1 MTEQTP
7 APGQADT
14 VPGGQEKAGGT
25 PQAASTAPEQAKS
38 LLGGGGQAAQEP
50 AAEPENTGDGG
61 QDKAKQPEE
70 GIPEKYEFQL
80 PDGMQP
86 DEALIAEFTPLA
98 KELKLTTTQ
107 AQKFA
112 DMYSKKVSEMSARQ
126 TEAAM
131 RFIEQD
137 SAAVKAD
144 PQYGGEKLAE
154 NMASAERFLKTV
166 DPEGKFVKHLNERQ
180 FISLNDPELI
190 RVFIAAGKMLAEDQ
204 TPGGRAT
211 FGQKSPAE
219 VLYPSMGK

>member
-1 MTEQTP
+1 MTDTTP

-14 VPGGQEKAGGT
+14 VPGGQENAGAA
-25 PQAASTAPEQAKS
+25 PQAPNAAPEQAKS
-38 LLGGGGQAAQEP
+38 LLGGGEQTAQEP
-50 AAEPENTGDGG
+50 AAAPENTGG
-61 QDKAKQPEE
+61 QDQAKQPEE
-70 GIPEKYEFQL
+70 GIPEQYEFQL
-80 PDGMQP
+80 PDGVQP

-98 KELKLTTTQ
+98 KELKLTSAQ

-112 DMYSKKVSEMSARQ
+112 DIYAKKISEMSARQ

-131 RFIEQD
+131 KFIEQD
-137 SAAVKAD
+137 TQTVKAD
-144 PQYGGEKLAE
+144 PQYGGAKLAE

-190 RVFIAAGKMLAEDQ
+190 RIFIAAGKLIGEDQ
-204 TPGGRAT
+204 TPGGRAS

>member
-98 KELKLTTTQ
+98 KDLKLTSAQ

-112 DMYSKKVSEMSARQ
+112 DIYAKKISEMSARQ

-131 RFIEQD
+131 KFIEQD
-137 SAAVKAD
+137 TQTVKAD
-144 PQYGGEKLAE
+144 PQYGGAKLAE
-154 NMASAERFLKTV
+154 NMAHAERFLKAA

-190 RVFIAAGKMLAEDQ
+190 RIFIAAGKLIGEDQ
-204 TPGGRAT
+204 TPGGRAR